1 MFRPSAVPS
10 AVPSADI
17 FEAGESLFGSVESL
31 LLAGITMAIVVVLF
45 KEVFKRPTVMSM
57 ISGIVVA
64 IFVGWLVTQYQN
76 DDINEVFD
84 ETVTD
89 TVGAPASPAGSDWGI
104 S

>member
-10 AVPSADI
+10 ADL
-17 FEAGESLFGSVESL
+17 FEAGENLFGSIESL
-31 LLAGITMAIVVVLF
+31 LLALVTVAIVAVLA
-45 KEVFKRPTVMSM
+45 KEVFKKPTVMSM

-76 DDINEVFD
+76 DDINEVLD

>member
-1 MFRPSAVPS
+1 MIRPS

-17 FEAGESLFGSVESL
+17 FEAGENLFGSVESL
-31 LLAGITMAIVVVLF
+31 VLAGITMAIVVVLF
-45 KEVFKRPTVMSM
+45 KEVFKKPSVMSM

-76 DDINEVFD
+76 NDINNVLD
-84 ETVTD
+84 ETVND
-89 TVGAPASPAGSDWGI
+89 TVGAPAHPTGNDWGI